1 MGRDLSVIGKNVV
14 KKDSLEKVLGVAQ
27 FAADLSFDG
36 MLYGGVFRS
45 DVPHAVVKKIN
56 VDKALALDGVA
67 AVLTSKD
74 IPGSNRIG
82 IILKDEPVLV
92 DDKVRRIGDAV
103 ALVAAKTPEIL
114 HEALGLID
122 VEYELLEPV
131 LSYERALEA
140 DSPKVLGESNL
151 MMTKVLVCGDVDEA
165 FKKCD
170 VIVENTYF
178 TSMLS
183 HMFIEPDAG
192 IARYENGM
200 MTLYSSTQ
208 NPHFDR
214 GEVARVLNLPMN
226 RVRNVQMCTGGGFGG
241 KLDISV
247 QCHAALLA
255 HHTQRPIKMVRSR
268 RESTAV
274 SSKRHPMK
282 MVAKTG
288 ATKDGKILATEVH
301 IYSDSGS
308 YASYGPAVIT
318 RAVVHA
324 MGPYDVPNV
333 KVDAH
338 FVYSNNPMCGAF
350 RGFGVPQVAFCHEGQ
365 MNALAR
371 ILNMGRIEI
380 RLKNAQKVGS
390 VLPTGQQ
397 LTESVGYVATLEA
410 AQAKAVEV
418 LGAEAMGAEA
428 KGLEA
433 APKPPV
439 LETIPI
445 VASGSR
451 R

>member
-1 MGRDLSVIGKNVV
+1 MERDFSVIGKNVV
-14 KKDSLEKVLGVAQ
+14 RKDALEKVLGTAK
-27 FAADLSFDG
+27 FAADLSFEG

-45 DVPHAVVKKIN
+45 GVPHALVKKID
-56 VDKALALDGVA
+56 VEKALALKGVA

-74 IPGSNRIG
+74 IPSGNRIG

-92 DDKVRRIGDAV
+92 DDKVRRVGDAI
-103 ALVAAKTPEIL
+103 AIVAAETPEIL
-114 HEALGLID
+114 HEALGLIE

-131 LSYERALEA
+131 LTYERAMEA
-140 DSPKVLGESNL
+140 DSPKILGDSNL
-151 MMTKVLVCGDVDEA
+151 MMTKSLVCGDVDEA
-165 FKKCD
+165 FKRCD
-170 VIVENTYF
+170 VIVENTYV
-178 TSMLS
+178 TSMLT

-192 IARYENGM
+192 VARYENGI

-214 GEVARVLNLPMN
+214 GEVARMLGLPMN

-255 HHTQRPIKMVRSR
+255 HRTQRPVKMVRDR

-274 SSKRHPMK
+274 SSKRHPMT

-288 ATKDGKILATEVH
+288 ATKDGKVLATEVH
-301 IYSDSGS
+301 IYSDSGC

-324 MGPYDVPNV
+324 MGPYDIPNV

-371 ILNMGRIEI
+371 ALNMGRIEI

-397 LTESVGYVATLEA
+397 LSESVGYVATLEA
-410 AQAKAVEV
+410 AQAKAAEV
-418 LGAEAMGAEA
+418 IGLEDKELQAASRQKVLEPIPVVAASGKAEA
-428 KGLEA
+428 
-433 APKPPV
+433 
-439 LETIPI
+439 
-445 VASGSR
+445 R